1 MSRIGQLLEALD
13 RRLLPPGDDMGRM
26 NYAWLAYLGFLF
38 LPLTWGWHG
47 WQFLTLTLLSVAIFL
62 PIYFWALRLSG
73 PRVLWA
79 MGATLLLAFALAPFN
94 PSAFTYAVY
103 AAAFSPML
111 GNPRIGALAIVAVVL
126 VSTSVFWL
134 IGLPGSFVVTGAGIA
149 TMIGASNLVFATISE
164 KNAALKLSQQEIRRV
179 AGQVERERIARDL
192 HDVLG
197 HTMSVVIR
205 KAELARRLM
214 DAEPE
219 RARTEIMEV
228 ERVGREALKQVR
240 EAVTGYRVPELA
252 AEAAAAKLALQ
263 SSDIEAQIDDPPLL
277 PGDGGAVLAMVL
289 REAVTNIIRHSGAS
303 RAQIE
308 FSRENGDFRM
318 SVADDGRGGECEA
331 GNGIRGMRERLAVVG
346 GALEIEGR
354 NGCRLTALVPA
365 AGEVTG

>member
-1 MSRIGQLLEALD
+1 MSRIGQLLEAMD
-13 RRLLPPGDDMGRM
+13 RRLLPPDDEMGRM

-38 LPLTWGWHG
+38 MPLTWGWQG
-47 WQFLTLTLLSVAIFL
+47 WRFLIPTLLSVVVFL
-62 PIYFWALRLSG
+62 PIYFWTLRQYG
-73 PRVLWA
+73 PRAWWA
-79 MGATLLLAFALAPFN
+79 MGATLLLSFALAPFN

-103 AAAFSPML
+103 AAAFTPVLDS
-111 GNPRIGALAIVAVVL
+111 PRIGALAVGAIVL
-126 VSTSVFWL
+126 VSATVFWL
-134 IGLPGSFVVTGAGIA
+134 MGLPWPFVITGVGIT
-149 TMIGASNLVFATISE
+149 TMVGASNLVFATIGK

-179 AGQVERERIARDL
+179 AGQAERERIARDL

-205 KAELARRLM
+205 KAELARRLI

-240 EAVTGYRVPELA
+240 ETVTGYRVPELA

-263 SSDIEAQIDDPPLL
+263 SSGIETQFDDPPPL
-277 PGDGGAVLAMVL
+277 PADSGAVLAMVL

-303 RAQIE
+303 RAQVE
-308 FSRENGDFRM
+308 FSRENGHFRM
-318 SVADDGRGGECEA
+318 NVADDGRGGECEA
-331 GNGIRGMRERLAVVG
+331 GNGIRGMRERLAGVG
-346 GALEIEGR
+346 GALEIEGE

-365 AGEVTG
+365 AGRVTA